1 MSSPREHTRSAHASK
16 VAERRTV
23 VLKGLDKHV
32 AMSSVCRVLEN
43 AGSLSEVQRVRKTA
57 FATFSTAAQAACAV
71 ERLNNCQMQGKQLQ
85 VFLLGGPGWAGP
97 SSSPTAIESK
107 DPVARSAP
115 HASTEAADATQASSL
130 VDTGRGGT
138 ATTSAAAVDPDA
150 ETGPRLCESAVYR
163 HHSQQAAAAPV
174 ATVGAALRTRR
185 QQYMPDVLADEATL
199 PWDEVGDD
207 PVEPDCACAVA
218 PRQDEGQHSSKAAGF
233 TGLYLTRLLRL
244 WRQRRHRNDSLALLS
259 CLTAPRSNQTKELC
273 ESLGVVQA
281 LFDFAHARQVDL
293 RQRRALV
300 FVPGDG
306 RRPST
311 AAALSLQV
319 RVYECAY
326 SCACACVRACA

>member
-1 MSSPREHTRSAHASK
+1 MAKGSPREHTRSAHASK

-32 AMSSVCRVLEN
+32 AMSAVCCVLEN

-57 FATFSTAAQAACAV
+57 FATFTTAAQAACAV
-71 ERLNNCQMQGKQLQ
+71 ERLNNFQMQGKLLQ

-97 SSSPTAIESK
+97 SSHTSK

-115 HASTEAADATQASSL
+115 HASKEAADASQASSL

-138 ATTSAAAVDPDA
+138 ATTSAAAMDADA
-150 ETGPRLCESAVYR
+150 ETGPRSCESAVYR

-174 ATVGAALRTRR
+174 ATAGAALRTRR
-185 QQYMPDVLADEATL
+185 QQCMPDVPADEAAL

-207 PVEPDCACAVA
+207 LVGPDYACAVA
-218 PRQDEGQHSSKAAGF
+218 PRQDEGQHKSGSKAEGF